1 MASTQTSKSNNLLFI
16 GGIILLAS
24 LVGLSMWLYLKN
36 NDKKDKKVS
45 NSQVN
50 PCATCADCGCLKQYN
65 CPDYKNCQPSPS
77 PPPSPSPSPNAGPS
91 PSQPSL
97 CDNCS
102 DCDCLKKNNCANY
115 QSACVGPCGQYEDDT
130 GACSQDGV
138 KAYTNAMS
146 SQLSYICKASD
157 RQNQVQECMEMCENG
172 QFGLPMCQSCCQTVC
187 SSINCPPSGGSG
199 PVPPPPR
206 PDGKPGCGECTTIC
220 RDDPTGIYGISC
232 DQCNKRCA

>member
-24 LVGLSMWLYLKN
+24 LVGLSMWVYL
-36 NDKKDKKVS
+36 KKDKKVS

-157 RQNQVQECMEMCENG
+157 RQNQVQECMEMC
-172 QFGLPMCQSCCQTVC
+172 
-187 SSINCPPSGGSG
+187 SG